1 MQLLNPSTFSGQ
13 HPDPRSKEM
22 LRAVIDWFE
31 TRGLSRLKADWHART
46 WNHDFVDFMRSRQV
60 LATLMTPEGYGENAA
75 WNTLRNVEFAEIA
88 AFYGITYWY
97 TFQVSMLGLGPV
109 FNGDNK
115 AAKQR
120 AAALLQDGEVFAFG
134 LSEREHG
141 ADIYS
146 SEMQL
151 VPQADGSYLARG
163 GKYYIGNGNEAALVS
178 VFGKNAETGDYV
190 FFVVDSKHEK
200 YECVKN
206 TVNAQNYVAELRLH
220 DYPVAEEDILS
231 TGQKAWDDM
240 LNTINYCKFNLGFGS
255 IGLCTHALYEAI
267 DHAAGRV
274 LYGQPVTG
282 FPQVKR
288 LFTDAY
294 CRLVAMRM
302 FSYRATDYLRS
313 ASPEDRRYL
322 LFNPIVKMK
331 VTMEGEKVVN
341 ELWDVIAAK
350 GFEAEPFF
358 EIAAVEIR
366 ALPKLEGTAHVNMAL
381 IIKFMKNYL
390 FAPAD
395 YPDIPRRDDPA
406 DDTFLFHQGP
416 TRGLGKIRFQDYRA
430 TYNRFDLPNIEVFK
444 AQIEDFRTLLMEAGP
459 DERQQR
465 DIDYLLSLG
474 ELFTLVVYGH
484 LILEKALMDGTD
496 HDLINQMFDVFV
508 RDFSVYATELHGKA
522 GNSEAQ
528 RERIRRLI
536 RAPAADPE
544 QFERVWSERIL
555 PLAGQY
561 RMSDQA
567 EPVQAVPRERT
578 VA

>member
-1 MQLLNPSTFSGQ
+1 
-13 HPDPRSKEM
+13 
-22 LRAVIDWFE
+22 
-31 TRGLSRLKADWHART
+31 
-46 WNHDFVDFMRSRQV
+46 
-60 LATLMTPEGYGENAA
+60 
-75 WNTLRNVEFAEIA
+75 
-88 AFYGITYWY
+88 
-97 TFQVSMLGLGPV
+97 
-109 FNGDNK
+109 
-115 AAKQR
+115 
-120 AAALLQDGEVFAFG
+120 
-134 LSEREHG
+134 
-141 ADIYS
+141 
-146 SEMQL
+146 
-151 VPQADGSYLARG
+151 
-163 GKYYIGNGNEAALVS
+163 
-178 VFGKNAETGDYV
+178 
-190 FFVVDSKHEK
+190 
-200 YECVKN
+200 
-206 TVNAQNYVAELRLH
+206 
-220 DYPVAEEDILS
+220 
-231 TGQKAWDDM
+231 
-240 LNTINYCKFNLGFGS
+240 
-255 IGLCTHALYEAI
+255 
-267 DHAAGRV
+267 
-274 LYGQPVTG
+274 
-282 FPQVKR
+282 
-288 LFTDAY
+288 
-294 CRLVAMRM
+294 
-302 FSYRATDYLRS
+302 
-313 ASPEDRRYL
+313 
-322 LFNPIVKMK
+322 
-331 VTMEGEKVVN
+331 
-341 ELWDVIAAK
+341 
-350 GFEAEPFF
+350 
-358 EIAAVEIR
+358 
-366 ALPKLEGTAHVNMAL
+366 MAL
-381 IIKFMKNYL
+381 IVKFMKNYL

-416 TRGLGKIRFQDYRA
+416 TRGLGKIRFHDYRA

-484 LILEKALMDGTD
+484 LILEKALMDDTD